1 MRLLIFNK
9 LQELND
15 MAKTL
20 ILIRHAKS
28 SWSPYK
34 RDNFIGDDHARPLNK
49 RGKLAAA
56 SMASHL
62 GVTIGTVDQVFSS
75 SAIRATQTCKS
86 IILNVRSI
94 RKPLIKN
101 DLYTFESEKLL
112 DFIRNISNDLNKV
125 IVIGHNPAIQKLS
138 NYLISPESIDKAS
151 SSISEKYPT
160 CGVTN
165 IQIKCAQWNQ
175 LTKKCGYLI
184 NFLTPKSIS
193 EEFS

>member
-1 MRLLIFNK
+1 
-9 LQELND
+9 

-49 RGKLAAA
+49 RGKLAAT

-62 GVTIGTVDQVFSS
+62 GATIGTVDQVFSS
-75 SAIRATQTCKS
+75 SATRATQTCKR
-86 IILNVRSI
+86 IILNVRTI

-125 IVIGHNPAIQKLS
+125 IVIGHNPAMQKLS
-138 NYLISPESIDKAS
+138 NYLITPDSIDKDS

-160 CGVTN
+160 CGAAK
-165 IQIKCAQWNQ
+165 IQIRCAEWTQ
-175 LTKKCGYLI
+175 LAENCGDLKD
-184 NFLTPKSIS
+184 FLTPKSIS
-193 EEFS
+193 D

>member
-1 MRLLIFNK
+1 
-9 LQELND
+9 

-28 SWSPYK
+28 SWGPYK
-34 RDNFIGDDHARPLNK
+34 KYDFIGDDHTRPLNE
-49 RGKLAAA
+49 RGKLAATLI
-56 SMASHL
+56 ASHL
-62 GVTIGTVDQVFSS
+62 GAKIGTVDQVFSS
-75 SAIRATQTCKS
+75 SATRATQTCKK
-86 IILNVRSI
+86 IILNVRTV
-94 RKPLIKN
+94 RKPLIEK

-138 NYLISPESIDKAS
+138 NYLISPESVDKAS

-165 IQIKCAQWNQ
+165 IQIKCTQWNQ

-184 NFLTPKSIS
+184 DFLTPKSIS
-193 EEFS
+193 EEI

>member
-1 MRLLIFNK
+1 
-9 LQELND
+9 

-49 RGKLAAA
+49 RGKLAAT

-62 GVTIGTVDQVFSS
+62 GATIGTVDQVFSS
-75 SAIRATQTCKS
+75 SATRATQTCER
-86 IILNVRSI
+86 IILDLRTI
-94 RKPLIKN
+94 RKPQIEK

-112 DFIRNISNDLNKV
+112 NFIRDISSDLNKV
-125 IVIGHNPAIQKLS
+125 IVIGHNPAIQELS
-138 NYLISPESIDKAS
+138 NYLITPDSIDKAS

-160 CGVTN
+160 CGVAN
-165 IQIKCAQWNQ
+165 IQIRCAQWAQ
-175 LTKKCGYLI
+175 LAEKCGYL
-184 NFLTPKSIS
+184 NDFLTPKSIS
-193 EEFS
+193 D